1 MKNDMKT
8 TTDIG
13 RYGENAAAQF
23 LKAKKYKI
31 REQNYHASHNEIDI
45 IAEDRKYIVF
55 VEVKTRTVVVDSKFE
70 YETPASAITHT
81 KQKRVLA
88 AAQAYLN
95 LHPTKKTPR
104 LDVIEVYLSQSGEI
118 LEINHMEDAFSN

>member
-1 MKNDMKT
+1 MKN

-23 LKAKKYKI
+23 LKSKKYKI
-31 REQNYHASHNEIDI
+31 KEQNYHASHNEIDI
-45 IAEDRKYIVF
+45 IAEDKKYIVF
-55 VEVKTRTVVVDSKFE
+55 VEVKTRTVVSNSKFE
-70 YETPASAITHT
+70 YETPASAVTYT

-88 AAQAYLN
+88 AAQVYLN
-95 LHPTKKTPR
+95 AHPTQKTPR
-104 LDVIEVYLSQSGEI
+104 LDVIEVYLSHNGEV